1 MGAFYGGIHNDFTG
15 ASIDKVKFSFTY
27 IIALLVMGHSYFRLF
42 TGGFHNFF
50 WILHYGINEADIFQI
65 GFKNKFRILESLNF
79 GL

>member
-1 MGAFYGGIHNDFTG
+1 MGAFYGGIHNNVTG

-50 WILHYGINEADIFQI
+50 LILQSSA
-65 GFKNKFRILESLNF
+65 
-79 GL
+79 